1 MSSYITSFS
10 ETLQARGF
18 KWYTYGEF
26 LAQNIQSAFLHDSAN
41 KSCSRPSPDWQL
53 KRNTFH
59 SLHTFNSYHYPHLF
73 PYSYHSYIT
82 FLWADLFNI
91 MWNGVPQKLS
101 TPGSCGIFTHI
112 FLWYYD
118 MLFNKNDHCCA
129 FYSVDICIFTF
140 DSLLK
145 CDDDMNSRIIL

>member
-1 MSSYITSFS
+1 MVNFLYMYSSYVWSKIFCQHFYMILLTR
-10 ETLQARGF
+10 L
-18 KWYTYGEF
+18 
-26 LAQNIQSAFLHDSAN
+26 
-41 KSCSRPSPDWQL
+41 CSRPSPDWQL

-91 MWNGVPQKLS
+91 MRNGVPQKWR

-118 MLFNKNDHCCA
+118 MLFNKNDNICA
-129 FYSVDICIFTF
+129 FYAVDICICTF
-140 DSLLK
+140 DYLLK
-145 CDDDMNSRIIL
+145 CDGDMNSRIIL